1 MPRRSIWSVRQR
13 AALFDLPT
21 DEAALLRHYT
31 LSDDDIE
38 QIRLRRG
45 GHNRL
50 GFALQLCAF
59 RYPGRIL
66 AAGEAIPLNVLR
78 FIAAQLGMGAQDLDG
93 YAIREET
100 RWEHLAE
107 LRRIYGYKMFS
118 GRCARDLKV
127 WLEDEAEPARSNE
140 GLARRFV
147 EECRRRQVILP
158 GLSVLERLCA
168 DALVAAERRIETRI
182 AAGLDDAM
190 HLQLDRL
197 LTEEVDGGMSRF
209 VWLRRFEVGRN
220 SADINGLLDRLEF
233 LQGFEL
239 PSDLLDTVPPH
250 RIARLR
256 RQGERYFAEGLR
268 DISSDRRLAILGVC
282 VVEWR
287 GAIADAVVETHDRIV
302 GQTFR
307 NAKQSC
313 DARLQDSRTVL
324 QDTLHSFRLLGAA
337 LLEAEGDGQPLE
349 EAVAAAGGWQKLE
362 GVVAA
367 AEQLNDTMSAD
378 PLAHVVEGW
387 PRFRRYAPRMLR
399 ALDMQT
405 SSAGEPIVAAL
416 RNIAAG
422 SPDMPRTFLRRKS
435 RWQQHLNARPAGDR
449 RLWEVATLFHMR
461 DAFRSGDVWLAHS
474 RRSGDVKQA
483 LVSIEATH
491 TTARLAVPY
500 ESQEWLA
507 EHKAHLVEGLDRL
520 ARAAHHGRIA
530 GGAIENGELR
540 IVRPASAMPED
551 VDELVL
557 DLYRRLPEVRITDI
571 LLEVDAAT
579 SFTDAFTH
587 LRTGAPCRDRIGLL
601 NVLLAEG
608 LNLGLSKMAEASNTH
623 DFFQLSRLSRWH
635 IESEAINQALAMVIE
650 GQAQLPMRGL
660 WGQGFTASSDGQFF
674 PAARQGE
681 AMNLVN
687 ARYGSEPGLKAYTHV
702 SDQFGPFA
710 TQTIPA
716 TVNEAPYIL
725 DGLLMTKAGRRI
737 REQYA
742 DSGGF
747 TDHVFAVTSLLGY
760 RFVPRIRDLPSKRLH
775 VFEPRRVP
783 KPLIGLTGTKVRE
796 DVIVRNWPD
805 ILRVAAT
812 LARGVLPPASCCE
825 SSPRIPA
832 STNWPSLSAKSDGWN
847 ERCSSWTGCST
858 PICSAVPA
866 PASTRERLITR
877 SRTRFASAAR
887 AKSATAPA
895 KDNIIAWLG

>member
-1 MPRRSIWSVRQR
+1 MPRRSIWSARQR
-13 AALFDLPT
+13 AALLDLPT
-21 DEAALLRHYT
+21 DEAALLHHYT

-66 AAGEAIPLNVLR
+66 AVGEAIPPNVLA
-78 FIAAQLGMGAQDLDG
+78 FIAVQLGMGAQDLDG
-93 YAIREET
+93 YAVREET

-118 GRCARDLKV
+118 GRSARDLKV

-158 GLSVLERLCA
+158 GPSVLERLCA

-307 NAKQSC
+307 SAKQRC

-337 LLEAEGDGQPLE
+337 LLEAKGDGQPLE

-399 ALDMQT
+399 ALDIQT

-422 SPDMPRTFLRRKS
+422 SPDMPRTFLRRNS
-435 RWQQHLNARPAGDR
+435 RWHQHLNARPAGDR
-449 RLWEVATLFHMR
+449 RLWEVAALFHMR
-461 DAFRSGDVWLAHS
+461 DAFRSGDIWLAHS
-474 RRSGDVKQA
+474 PALRRCQTGPGVHRSN
-483 LVSIEATH
+483 
-491 TTARLAVPY
+491 
-500 ESQEWLA
+500 
-507 EHKAHLVEGLDRL
+507 
-520 ARAAHHGRIA
+520 AHHGPAGCSLRVPGVVGRAQGASGRGFGPPRRCRPPRHDARRRHREWRTQDRPARQRNARGRRRACARPLSSPARGADHRCPA
-530 GGAIENGELR
+530 GGGCR
-540 IVRPASAMPED
+540 HRFH
-551 VDELVL
+551 
-557 DLYRRLPEVRITDI
+557 RR
-571 LLEVDAAT
+571 
-579 SFTDAFTH
+579 FH
-587 LRTGAPCRDRIGLL
+587 
-601 NVLLAEG
+601 
-608 LNLGLSKMAEASNTH
+608 
-623 DFFQLSRLSRWH
+623 
-635 IESEAINQALAMVIE
+635 
-650 GQAQLPMRGL
+650 
-660 WGQGFTASSDGQFF
+660 
-674 PAARQGE
+674 
-681 AMNLVN
+681 
-687 ARYGSEPGLKAYTHV
+687 
-702 SDQFGPFA
+702 
-710 TQTIPA
+710 
-716 TVNEAPYIL
+716 
-725 DGLLMTKAGRRI
+725 
-737 REQYA
+737 
-742 DSGGF
+742 
-747 TDHVFAVTSLLGY
+747 
-760 RFVPRIRDLPSKRLH
+760 
-775 VFEPRRVP
+775 
-783 KPLIGLTGTKVRE
+783 
-796 DVIVRNWPD
+796 
-805 ILRVAAT
+805 
-812 LARGVLPPASCCE
+812 PPALS
-825 SSPRIPA
+825 IF
-832 STNWPSLSAKSDGWN
+832 TNFDHLN
-847 ERCSSWTGCST
+847 
-858 PICSAVPA
+858 
-866 PASTRERLITR
+866 REMFTIFDRD
-877 SRTRFASAAR
+877 FH
-887 AKSATAPA
+887 
-895 KDNIIAWLG
+895 GH

>member
-1 MPRRSIWSVRQR
+1 MPRRSIWSARQR
-13 AALFDLPT
+13 GALFDLPT
-21 DEAALLRHYT
+21 DEAGLLRHYT

-38 QIRLRRG
+38 QIRVRRG

-59 RYPGRIL
+59 RYPGRLL
-66 AAGEAIPLNVLR
+66 AVGEAIPLNVLG

-100 RWEHLAE
+100 RREHLAE
-107 LRRIYGYKMFS
+107 LRRIYGYRMFS

-158 GLSVLERLCA
+158 GPSVLERLCA

-190 HLQLDRL
+190 RLQLDRL

-220 SADINGLLDRLEF
+220 SADINSLLDRLEF

-307 NAKQSC
+307 SAKQRC

-324 QDTLHSFRLLGAA
+324 QDTLHSSRLLGAA
-337 LLEAEGDGQPLE
+337 LLEAKGDGQPLE

-399 ALDMQT
+399 ALDIQT
-405 SSAGEPIVAAL
+405 SNAGEPILAAL

-422 SPDMPRTFLRRKS
+422 SPDMPRTFLRRNS
-435 RWQQHLNARPAGDR
+435 RWHQHLNARPAGDR
-449 RLWEVATLFHMR
+449 RLWEVAALFHMR
-461 DAFRSGDVWLAHS
+461 DAFRSGDIWLAHS
-474 RRSGDVKQA
+474 RRYGDVKQA

-491 TTARLAVPY
+491 ATARLAVPY
-500 ESQEWLA
+500 ESQEWLG
-507 EHKAHLVEGLDRL
+507 EHKAHLGEGLDRL
-520 ARAAHHGRIA
+520 ADAAHHGRIA

-557 DLYRRLPEVRITDI
+557 DLYRRLPEVRITDV

-579 SFTDAFTH
+579 GFTDAFTH
-587 LRTGAPCRDRIGLL
+587 LRTGAPCQDQIGLL

-635 IESEAINQALAMVIE
+635 IEGEAIDRALAMVIE
-650 GQAQLPMRGL
+650 AQAQLPMSGL
-660 WGQGFTASSDGQFF
+660 
-674 PAARQGE
+674 
-681 AMNLVN
+681 
-687 ARYGSEPGLKAYTHV
+687 
-702 SDQFGPFA
+702 
-710 TQTIPA
+710 
-716 TVNEAPYIL
+716 
-725 DGLLMTKAGRRI
+725 
-737 REQYA
+737 
-742 DSGGF
+742 
-747 TDHVFAVTSLLGY
+747 
-760 RFVPRIRDLPSKRLH
+760 
-775 VFEPRRVP
+775 
-783 KPLIGLTGTKVRE
+783 
-796 DVIVRNWPD
+796 
-805 ILRVAAT
+805 
-812 LARGVLPPASCCE
+812 
-825 SSPRIPA
+825 
-832 STNWPSLSAKSDGWN
+832 
-847 ERCSSWTGCST
+847 
-858 PICSAVPA
+858 
-866 PASTRERLITR
+866 
-877 SRTRFASAAR
+877 
-887 AKSATAPA
+887 
-895 KDNIIAWLG
+895 

>member
-1 MPRRSIWSVRQR
+1 MFPYHSYETLLAPVWRGSGRPTAPSAGRSPYGQRRACRDERITESWNLRRRSIWSARQR
-13 AALFDLPT
+13 GALFDLPT

-31 LSDDDIE
+31 LSDDDIDY
-38 QIRLRRG
+38 IRVRRG

-50 GFALQLCAF
+50 GFALQLCVF

-66 AAGEAIPLNVLR
+66 AVGEAIPLNVLR
-78 FIAAQLGMGAQDLDG
+78 FIAAQLGMRAEDPGG
-93 YAIREET
+93 YAVREET
-100 RWEHLAE
+100 RREHLAD
-107 LRRIYGYKMFS
+107 LRRIYGYRMFS

-127 WLEDEAEPARSNE
+127 WLENEAEAARSNE

-168 DALVAAERRIETRI
+168 GALVAAERRIETRI

-190 HLQLDRL
+190 RRHLDWL
-197 LTEEVDGGMSRF
+197 LTEEVDGGVSRF

-233 LQGFEL
+233 LQGFDL
-239 PSDLLDTVPPH
+239 PSDLLETVPPH

-256 RQGERYFAEGLR
+256 RQGERYFTDGLR
-268 DISSDRRLAILGVC
+268 DISGDRRLAILAVC
-282 VVEWR
+282 AVEWR

-307 NAKQSC
+307 SAQRRS
-313 DARLQDSRTVL
+313 DARIQDSRTVL
-324 QDTLHSFRLLGAA
+324 RDTLASFRTLGAA
-337 LLEAEGDGQPLE
+337 LIEAKGDGAPLE

-367 AEQLNDTMSAD
+367 AEQLSDTMSAD
-378 PLAHVVEGW
+378 PLAHVAQGW

-399 ALDMQT
+399 ALDIQA
-405 SSAGEPIVAAL
+405 SGAGDPILAAL
-416 RNIAAG
+416 RAIGAA
-422 SPDMPRTFLRRKS
+422 SRDMPRTFLRRNS
-435 RWQQHLNARPAGDR
+435 RWHQHINARPAGDR
-449 RLWEVATLFHMR
+449 RLWEVAALFHMR
-461 DAFRSGDVWLAHS
+461 DAFRSGDIWLAHS
-474 RRSGDVKQA
+474 RRYGDVKRA
-483 LVSIEATH
+483 LVPIEAAH
-491 TTARLAVPY
+491 ATARLAVPF
-500 ESQEWLA
+500 EAREWLA
-507 EHKAHLVEGLDRL
+507 ERKAGLVEGLDHL
-520 ARAAHHGRIA
+520 ADAAHRGRIP

-540 IVRPASAMPED
+540 IGRPATAVPED

-557 DLYRRLPEVRITDI
+557 DLYRRLPGVRITDI

-579 SFTDAFTH
+579 GFTDAFTH
-587 LRTGAPCRDRIGLL
+587 LRTGAPCQDRIGLL

-635 IESEAINQALAMVIE
+635 IESEAIDRALAMVIE
-650 GQAQLPMRGL
+650 AQAQLPMARL
-660 WGQGFTASSDGQFF
+660 WGLGLTASSDGQFF

-702 SDQFGPFA
+702 SDRFGPFA

-725 DGLLMTKAGRRI
+725 DGLLMTRAGRRI

-760 RFVPRIRDLPSKRLH
+760 RFIPRIRDLPSKRLH

-783 KPLIGLTGTKVRE
+783 KPLMGLTGNKIRE

-812 LARGVLPPASCCE
+812 LASGVLPPSQLLRKFAAY
-825 SSPRIPA
+825 PR
-832 STNWPSLSAKSDGWN
+832 
-847 ERCSSWTGCST
+847 
-858 PICSAVPA
+858 
-866 PASTRERLITR
+866 
-877 SRTRFASAAR
+877 
-887 AKSATAPA
+887 
-895 KDNIIAWLG
+895 